1 MEKLINRGRSK
12 SYVDGSIVCD
22 KCGRTIKSRG
32 AYGFAHQCSGY
43 IREVNE
49 HFNKIISFASTQKEA
64 REAREARA
72 YANTIYSP
80 MPARYRRPIDTYSPL
95 GDYPRMLS

>member
-1 MEKLINRGRSK
+1 MKQ
-12 SYVDGSIVCD
+12 DTTTTVCD
-22 KCGRTIKSRG
+22 KCGRTLRSRG
-32 AYGFAHQCSGY
+32 AYGFAHQCSGH

-49 HFNKIISFASTQKEA
+49 HFNKIISFASTQKEV

-80 MPARYRRPIDTYSPL
+80 MSALYRRPSSAYYT
-95 GDYPRMLS
+95 PRDCPRRLS

>member
-1 MEKLINRGRSK
+1 MKQDT
-12 SYVDGSIVCD
+12 VTTVCD
-22 KCGRTIKSRG
+22 KCGRTLRSRG
-32 AYGFAHQCSGY
+32 VYGFAHQCGGY

-49 HFNKIISFASTQKEA
+49 HFNKIISFASNQKEL

-80 MPARYRRPIDTYSPL
+80 MPALYRRPIDTYSPL
-95 GDYPRMLS
+95 RDYPRRLS

>member
-1 MEKLINRGRSK
+1 METLINRCPSK
-12 SYVDGSIVCD
+12 SYMDNLIVCD
-22 KCGRTIKSRG
+22 KCGKSIRSRG
-32 AYGFAHQCSGY
+32 AYGFAHQCGGY

-95 GDYPRMLS
+95 RDYPRRLS